1 MKFYFLFFYKILII
15 FFFNAP
21 LYIAVSNGSIEIV
34 KLLLSDNKIDVN
46 AFSVYH
52 CFLWNFSQIIQFN
65 FHTKN
70 LRTFEPN
77 DLIKFI
83 IQKFYM
89 IFN

>member
-52 CFLWNFSQIIQFN
+52 CFL
-65 FHTKN
+65 
-70 LRTFEPN
+70 
-77 DLIKFI
+77 
-83 IQKFYM
+83 
-89 IFN
+89 